1 MVVISAEGKQQQQE
15 TIIYYQQRHYFVNRI
30 LKGNSNTE
38 RANTKTAKSREV
50 LDKIYCGL
58 EERVLSI
65 FLFESDWGGGGEYNR
80 RVGREGEGG
89 RQWRR
94 RESNLDRAGRSNNSR
109 GWGGGGEGGVRGGG
123 GANPTLP
130 KKELWSIS
138 EELFPI
144 LIHPRLC
151 PHTIP
156 EIPSEQNPTSTLV
169 AIPPH
174 TCARAASRRPIG
186 HAHPVGTDRTRALS
200 RDRWVTCTQ

>member
-1 MVVISAEGKQQQQE
+1 MAVPAQRARTLGLSFQPNVKTTKSVVVISAEGKQQQQE

-89 RQWRR
+89 RQWGR

-109 GWGGGGEGGVRGGG
+109 GWGGGEGRVRGGG
-123 GANPTLP
+123 GRCKANTA
-130 KKELWSIS
+130 KKGIVEYLRRT
-138 EELFPI
+138 FPDI
-144 LIHPRLC
+144 DPSSALS
-151 PHTIP
+151 PH
-156 EIPSEQNPTSTLV
+156 NPGNPQRTESDFHAGGDTSTHV
-169 AIPPH
+169 C
-174 TCARAASRRPIG
+174 TCS
-186 HAHPVGTDRTRALS
+186 
-200 RDRWVTCTQ
+200 